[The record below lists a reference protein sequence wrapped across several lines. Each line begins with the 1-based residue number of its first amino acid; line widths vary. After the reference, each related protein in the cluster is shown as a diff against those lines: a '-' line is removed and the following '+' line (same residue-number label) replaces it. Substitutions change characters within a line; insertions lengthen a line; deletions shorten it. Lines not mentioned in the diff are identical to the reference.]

1 MTPADELRAAA
12 ETLDD
17 LTEAAARDMKTN
29 GYWACYQPDTAWR
42 DGFANG
48 FGGAPGD
55 LAGLFGPEQARALSA
70 VFTAWARMAEW
81 DADLLNRVG
90 GDETLALARAV
101 LGSRHRQEQP

>member
-48 FGGAPGD
+48 FGGAP
-55 LAGLFGPEQARALSA
+55 
-70 VFTAWARMAEW
+70 
-81 DADLLNRVG
+81 
-90 GDETLALARAV
+90 
-101 LGSRHRQEQP
+101 